1 MLLWSQI
8 YWDIEKLNDIMVT
21 KLTYE
26 KDGNSIDYIYYSYT
40 IIYIDEQ
47 ELEGKI
53 K

>member
-1 MLLWSQI
+1 
-8 YWDIEKLNDIMVT
+8 MVT

-26 KDGNSIDYIYYSYT
+26 KDGSSIDYIYYGYT